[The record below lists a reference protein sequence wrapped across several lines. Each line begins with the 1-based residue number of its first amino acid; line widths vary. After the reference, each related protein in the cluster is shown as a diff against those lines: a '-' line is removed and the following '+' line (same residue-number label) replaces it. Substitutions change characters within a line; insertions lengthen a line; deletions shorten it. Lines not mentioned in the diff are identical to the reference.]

1 MIDKTAGRENPVGF
15 IVITALAV
23 ILFVPL
29 FIFRQIGPLDF
40 WWWMSANLILLI
52 VLSFISGR
60 NYRKLIAQDFS
71 NRIVKK
77 IMYGILSAAV
87 LYLVFYIGNIL
98 IRYLLDF
105 ASENIQSIYGF
116 KGEAPDW
123 RILVLMLLVI
133 GPGEE
138 FFWRGWMQRF
148 LENRLGKISGYLA
161 ATAVYTLVHVATGN
175 LVLVL
180 AALVC
185 GLFWGWLFMKYKSV
199 LLNAVSHTVWD
210 IAAFVVFPFVVA

>member
-1 MIDKTAGRENPVGF
+1 MIDKTASREHPVAF
-15 IVITALAV
+15 VLITALAV
-23 ILFVPL
+23 ILFAPL

-40 WWWMSANLILLI
+40 WWWMSANLILLV
-52 VLSFISGR
+52 VLSAISGR

-71 NRIVKK
+71 SGVLQK

-87 LYLVFYIGNIL
+87 LYLVFYVGNIL

-105 ASENIQSIYGF
+105 ADDNIQSIYGF
-116 KGEAPDW
+116 KGGAPNW
-123 RILVLMLLVI
+123 RILLLMFLVI

-138 FFWRGWMQRF
+138 FFWRAWMQRY
-148 LENRLGKISGYLA
+148 LEKRLGKVNGYLA

-199 LLNAVSHTVWD
+199 LLNSVSHTVWD
-210 IAAFVVFPFVVA
+210 IAAFVVFPFVGA